1 MYAAINF
8 IFYIVVTSV
17 MLKIISYF
25 RKEKEKF
32 GVLLLTTTIS
42 TLALIIITLTMFKI
56 VQVSLSILRIL
67 ILFILP
73 FLLLIS
79 YKIICK
85 KNWSDTL
92 ITIFWVV
99 ILQCSMGF
107 LARLM

>member
-1 MYAAINF
+1 
-8 IFYIVVTSV
+8 
-17 MLKIISYF
+17 MLKIVSYF

-32 GVLLLTTTIS
+32 GVLLLTIS

-79 YKIICK
+79 YKVIGRK
-85 KNWSDTL
+85 TWSHTL